1 MGRVIDHNS
10 PHYRRIRQGLTPS
23 SRYNGAFYYS
33 KEIVANIIPR
43 VKTNRSWVTINTYWP
58 EDVDDGSIVF
68 IHNNLHP
75 EYYEWLKDKQ
85 DLILVCGVPETRAKV
100 EHLGKAIYLPL
111 SVDVDYVS
119 QFKREKTKDVAFV
132 GRRSKKTSNLSN
144 SIDYLMNLPRQDL
157 LPRVAEYQK
166 VYGVGRCAI
175 EAKILGCEVLP
186 YDSRYPDPSIWRIL
200 DNKDAAIILQKELEK
215 IDG

>member
-10 PHYRRIRQGLTPS
+10 PHYRRIWQGLTPS

-58 EDVDDGSIVF
+58 EDVDDRSIVF

-75 EYYEWLKDKQ
+75 EYYDWIKGKRG
-85 DLILVCGVPETRAKV
+85 LILVCGVPETCAKV
-100 EHLGKAIYLPL
+100 EHLGTPIYLPL
-111 SVDVDYVS
+111 SVDVEYVS
-119 QFKREKTKDVAFV
+119 QFERPKTKDVAFA
-132 GRRSKKTSNLSN
+132 GRRSKKTGNLLN
-144 SIDYLMNLPRQDL
+144 SIDYLMNTPRQKL
-157 LPRVAEYQK
+157 LPRMAEYK
-166 VYGVGRCAI
+166 RIYAVGRCAI
-175 EAKILGCEVLP
+175 EAKILGCEILP
-186 YDSRYPDPSIWRIL
+186 YDSRFPDPSVWQIL
-200 DNKDAAIILQKELEK
+200 DNKDAAIILQKELNK